1 MWKPRSSSVGSSSA
15 AGGGASSSDIVGHE
29 VSDEKTRRGLRRAW
43 RGDRRGCFS
52 SLRNDRPCL
61 AKLEAQREG
70 GSASERSRG
79 LGIEVKLSPICLLR
93 LPPPTRAAAARATQ
107 TARGLT
113 GGTRNRWAQCSST
126 TPRRR
131 GARRRRCARA
141 DTAACGAPLSGQRA
155 RPPSAAQRGPYAE
168 THHAARAA
176 PPAPK
181 TSSLGA
187 RGALRRRSRARGERL
202 VVDGRPPAGGKIAAS
217 TRASHARWSERAPS
231 LRNREVHPSPQSP
244 LATLARHAQEELT
257 ARPAASTT
265 SPW

>member
-1 MWKPRSSSVGSSSA
+1 
-15 AGGGASSSDIVGHE
+15 
-29 VSDEKTRRGLRRAW
+29 VSE
-43 RGDRRGCFS
+43 GDRRECFS

-61 AKLEAQREG
+61 AKLEVQREG

-155 RPPSAAQRGPYAE
+155 RPPGAAQRGPYAE

-176 PPAPK
+176 PPVPKRLCSAP
-181 TSSLGA
+181 A
-187 RGALRRRSRARGERL
+187 ALSAA
-202 VVDGRPPAGGKIAAS
+202 VHAPAAS
-217 TRASHARWSERAPS
+217 AAPPGTGGRRQAARSLLALGQVTRDGASERHHCVTERCTPRLCARPCAAAQ
-231 LRNREVHPSPQSP
+231 NTKSPR
-244 LATLARHAQEELT
+244 ATLARHAREELK